1 LISFSDHQA
10 SGVAVSAE
18 CKEAFENVKKGKMQR
33 YIIFYIED
41 EKMIRVE
48 CVGDRNADY
57 DQFLNDLV
65 IIVIFRLGLVYK

>member
-1 LISFSDHQA
+1 
-10 SGVAVSAE
+10 
-18 CKEAFENVKKGKMQR
+18 MQR